1 MKGIH
6 YIFVLVLVLVGIS
19 VTSCRREGCTD
30 SAANNYDSRAKVDD
44 GSCVYADCESPT
56 PMSLNIPATFSRF
69 LPAPTI
75 PVDNPT
81 TVEGVRLGKKLFFD
95 KRLSDDLSQACASCH
110 LPSQSFDD
118 TNRFSIGIDGIA
130 GTRNAMPIFNHAWNS
145 NGKFFWDGRAFGLEE
160 QALEPVTNPIEM
172 HDTWANVVAK
182 LQADSDYPG
191 MFNAAFGTA
200 SIDSLLAAKAIAQ
213 YERTLISGNSRF
225 DKYTQRQIAL
235 TSSELSGYNLFMSES
250 GADCFHCH
258 GDITNPLWT
267 DNLFHN
273 NGLDATFS
281 DNGLGDITGNP
292 ADNGKFKTPSL
303 RNLVFT
309 APYMHDGR
317 FQTLDEVIDHYSTGL
332 QASPTISPLLK
343 HIGDGGV
350 LLNPQEKADL
360 KAFLLTLTDSSFV
373 VGH

>member
-1 MKGIH
+1 MKKF
-6 YIFVLVLVLVGIS
+6 YFIFTLIAIGL
-19 VTSCRREGCTD
+19 TFPSCRREGCTD
-30 SAANNYDSRAKVDD
+30 ELAVNYDYKAKVDN
-44 GSCVYADCESPT
+44 GTCYYTESGVPT
-56 PMSLNIPATFSRF
+56 PMDLNIPASFSRF

-75 PVDNPT
+75 PADNPT
-81 TVEGVRLGKKLFFD
+81 TVEGVKLGKKLFFD
-95 KRLSDDLSQACASCH
+95 PKLSNDLTQACASCH

-118 TNRFSIGIDGIA
+118 TLRYSVGIDGIA
-130 GTRNAMPIFNHAWNS
+130 GTRNAMPIFNHAWNF
-145 NGKFFWDGRAFGLEE
+145 NGKFFWDGRANGLET

-172 HDTWANVVAK
+172 HDTWSNVVAK
-182 LQADSDYPG
+182 LQADSDYPR
-191 MFNAAFGTA
+191 MFRAAFGT
-200 SIDSLLAAKAIAQ
+200 STIDSLLAAKALAQ

-225 DKYTQRQIAL
+225 DKYSMRQIAL
-235 TSSELSGYNLFMSES
+235 TTSELAGYDLFMSES

-273 NGLDATFS
+273 NGLDATFT
-281 DNGLGDITGNP
+281 DNGLGDVTGNP

-303 RNLVFT
+303 RNLAFT

-332 QASPTISPLLK
+332 QISPTISPLLK
-343 HIGDGGV
+343 NAGAGGV
-350 LLNPQEKADL
+350 ILTPQEKADL

-373 VGH
+373 TQY

>member
-1 MKGIH
+1 MKGIK
-6 YIFVLVLVLVGIS
+6 ILGVFIGLALCLS
-19 VTSCRREGCTD
+19 SCRREGCTD
-30 SAANNYDSRAKVDD
+30 ELADNFDAKAKVDD
-44 GSCVYADCESPT
+44 GTCDYTSSSSGPT
-56 PMSLNIPATFSRF
+56 PLALNIPATFSRF
-69 LPAPTI
+69 LPPPSI
-75 PVDNPT
+75 PEDNPT

-95 KRLSDDLSQACASCH
+95 KTLSNDLTQACANCH

-118 TNRFSIGIDGIA
+118 TNRFSVGIDGIA
-130 GTRNAMPIFNHAWNS
+130 GTRNAMPIFNLAWNF
-145 NGKFFWDGRAFGLEE
+145 NEKFFWDGRAKGLEE

-172 HDTWANVVAK
+172 HDTWSNVVAK
-182 LQADSDYPG
+182 LQADPTYPS
-191 MFNAAFGTA
+191 MFRAAFGIST
-200 SIDSLLAAKAIAQ
+200 IDSLLAVKAIAQ

-225 DKYTQRQIAL
+225 DKYTQRLIPL
-235 TSSELSGYNLFMSES
+235 TPSELSGYNLFMSES

-273 NGLDATFS
+273 NGLDASFT

-292 ADNGKFKTPSL
+292 ADNGKFKTPTL
-303 RNLVFT
+303 RNLAFT

-332 QASPTISPLLK
+332 KASPTVSPLLK
-343 HIGDGGV
+343 KVSDGGV
-350 LLNPQEKADL
+350 QLTPQEKADL

-373 VGH
+373 AGY

>member
-1 MKGIH
+1 MKGIK
-6 YIFVLVLVLVGIS
+6 IISLVIAIAGCIS
-19 VTSCRREGCTD
+19 SCRREGCTD
-30 SAANNYDSRAKVDD
+30 KMADNFDSKAKVDNGTCEY
-44 GSCVYADCESPT
+44 GSESGTPT
-56 PMSLNIPATFSRF
+56 PLSLNIPATFGRF

-75 PVDNPT
+75 PADNPT
-81 TVEGVRLGKKLFFD
+81 TVEGVELGKKLFFD
-95 KRLSDDLSQACASCH
+95 KTLSADFTQACASCH

-118 TNRFSIGIDGIA
+118 TNRYSVGIDGIA

-145 NGKFFWDGRAFGLEE
+145 NKKFFWDGRALGLEE

-172 HDTWANVVAK
+172 HDTWSNVVAK
-182 LQADSDYPG
+182 LQADASYPS
-191 MFNAAFGTA
+191 MFRAAFGT
-200 SIDSLLAAKAIAQ
+200 STVDSLLAAKAIAQ

-225 DKYTQRQIAL
+225 DQYTLRQIAL
-235 TSSELSGYNLFMSES
+235 TPSELSGYNLFMSES

-273 NGLDATFS
+273 NGLDASFT
-281 DNGLGDITGNP
+281 DNGLGDVTGNP

-303 RNLVFT
+303 RNLAFT

-317 FQTLDEVIDHYSTGL
+317 FQTLDEVIDHYSSGL
-332 QASPTISPLLK
+332 KASSTVSPLLK
-343 HIGDGGV
+343 NVSAGGV
-350 LLNPQEKADL
+350 QLTPQEKADL

-373 VGH
+373 SGY